1 VVSVEGEACRYS
13 GYGIAGSFQNPL
25 LSLAGYRTALSL
37 AAATACVLGIDP
49 SPLDGF
55 TAIPGRMAVRRD
67 GNLLVVDNANSG
79 TNMATTVEAAR
90 YARELAGDAPLTLVI
105 GEEARAVCEGF
116 PATEISR
123 AVAAVRPDATVYVG
137 DGEEAATLEEGFA
150 AAREITPEGAIV
162 LAVKTWR

>member
-1 VVSVEGEACRYS
+1 
-13 GYGIAGSFQNPL
+13 
-25 LSLAGYRTALSL
+25 
-37 AAATACVLGIDP
+37 
-49 SPLDGF
+49 
-55 TAIPGRMAVRRD
+55 
-67 GNLLVVDNANSG
+67 
-79 TNMATTVEAAR
+79 MATTVEAAR